1 MGAMMPMV
9 PQEVPVAK
17 PIAAPMMKMMA
28 GRNIRRSPTL
38 AMALLTKV
46 SGVHGIAGE
55 GAQGPGEGQDQ
66 DGGDH
71 LDEALGN
78 GFHGLLEADGAAQPE
93 VERT

>member
-38 AMALLTKV
+38 AIALLTKSAEYMALRV
-46 SGVHGIAGE
+46 KEHRVQAKVRIRM
-55 GAQGPGEGQDQ
+55 GAIIWMKPWGTDSMDFSKPMAPRSQK
-66 DGGDH
+66 
-71 LDEALGN
+71 
-78 GFHGLLEADGAAQPE
+78 
-93 VERT
+93 